1 MSSESDEEDLEGL
14 SSSEESEAVT
24 EAFEGIS
31 RNFELST
38 LCKILNGFYFFLL
51 DYCDPDNETSICQ
64 GLTFEALFPDGTYG
78 MTFDG
83 RYKFILDFEFLSN
96 QF

>member
-31 RNFELST
+31 R
-38 LCKILNGFYFFLL
+38 ILNF
-51 DYCDPDNETSICQ
+51 
-64 GLTFEALFPDGTYG
+64 
-78 MTFDG
+78 
-83 RYKFILDFEFLSN
+83 
-96 QF
+96 QFQTKS

>member
-31 RNFELST
+31 RNFELPI
-38 LCKILNGFYFFLL
+38 LNKILMAFISFYKIIVIRTTKPAFAK
-51 DYCDPDNETSICQ
+51 D
-64 GLTFEALFPDGTYG
+64 
-78 MTFDG
+78 
-83 RYKFILDFEFLSN
+83 
-96 QF
+96 